1 MVMVVVLI
9 MIKYTKNLS
18 QIQLYG
24 HGSGADY
31 DKIH

>member
-9 MIKYTKNLS
+9 MIKYTKDIS
-18 QIQLYG
+18 EYT
-24 HGSGADY
+24 GSGAGY